1 MGSDNSQEDWNSESG
16 SGREVQIVGLI
27 LRYFWLLLLFGG
39 TGAALSYLY
48 CLKQPPI
55 YQSTCDLLVTSEGKQ
70 QAMPFDGYNGSVSS
84 GDRMP
89 HSVLIGS
96 PLVVSKAVEKH
107 ELEKLPE
114 FVGMGDP
121 TRRIIGGLRIRPSDT
136 NQDVLYLSYS
146 SGDPKTCQAVLAAVT
161 DSYSAFLGATH
172 QSISED
178 VLKLITEAK
187 DVLLGQLTEKEAEYQ
202 KFRQEAPLI
211 FGNDAIA
218 KNVHKERLSEIE
230 GARSKLI
237 ITSREK
243 MAELNALEEAIA
255 RGGNREALALI
266 VRANDRDKDS
276 PRLEQKSPASELFP
290 LLLEEQM
297 LLEDLGP
304 DHPKVKATQ
313 RRIDLTRN
321 FLLSENAAGEK
332 AAAEDAKK
340 LKPRVDIVT
349 TYADSLR
356 HEIGALQSK
365 QTELD
370 ALFEQE
376 RTAAKSLL
384 SYEIQDETHRNDIQR
399 TQLLFN
405 GVVKRLEEM
414 SLVKN
419 YGGYKTSVI
428 SAPPPGYFVG
438 PILAKYLLVGSLLGV
453 FVGYGLAYVLEISDR
468 GFRGPEEVSREL
480 GMAVMGHIP
489 EIELSRSDRK
499 SKSPVDPKIVAFT
512 RPKSHPAEA
521 YRTIRTALYFSTRG
535 ERHKTL
541 QVTSPNLGDG
551 KSTTCANL
559 AVSIAQSGKKVLL
572 IDADFRR
579 PRVQTLLGLE
589 NRIGMSSVI
598 AGEAEIPDAVQATP
612 VQNLWAMTSGPRPH
626 NPSELL
632 SLPKFDE
639 LLSILKEQYDFV
651 LIDTPPLLAVSD
663 PSVVAPRVDG
673 VLLTMQISKQS
684 RPEAKRAAHMLE
696 GIGAK
701 VVGVVINQVRGKAGY
716 RYTAA
721 DYGYGRGKD
730 YYCDERTNGS
740 TDREFHP
747 VRKAVEQS

>member
-16 SGREVQIVGLI
+16 SGREVHIVGLI

-55 YQSTCDLLVTSEGKQ
+55 YQSTCDILVTSEGKQ
-70 QAMPFDGYNGSVSS
+70 QPIPFDGYNGTVS
-84 GDRMP
+84 GRDRMP
-89 HSVLIGS
+89 HAVLIGS

-107 ELEKLPE
+107 ELVKLPE

-121 TRRIIGGLRIRPSDT
+121 TRRINSELKVRPSEENT
-136 NQDVLYLSYS
+136 DVLYLSYR

-161 DSYSAFLGATH
+161 DSYSTFLGDTH

-187 DVLLGQLTEKEAEYQ
+187 DVLLGQLTEKEVNYQ

-211 FGNDAIA
+211 FGSDAVA
-218 KNVHKERLSEIE
+218 KNVHKERLAEIE

-243 MAELNALEEAIA
+243 MAELSSLEEAVA

-266 VRANDRDKDS
+266 IRANDRNRDALAK
-276 PRLEQKSPASELFP
+276 EQKSPASELFP

-304 DHPKVKATQ
+304 DHPKVKALQ
-313 RRIDLTRN
+313 RRIDLTRT
-321 FLLSENAAGEK
+321 FLTE
-332 AAAEDAKK
+332 AAAEEKANAQNAEKAR
-340 LKPRVDIVT
+340 PRSDVVA
-349 TYADSLR
+349 TYIESLR

-365 QTELD
+365 QKELD
-370 ALFEQE
+370 DLFEQE

-384 SYEIQDETHRNDIQR
+384 SYEIQDETHRNDIHR

-428 SAPPPGYFVG
+428 SAPALGSFTG
-438 PILAKYLLVGSLLGV
+438 PILAKYLLVGSLLGL
-453 FVGYGLAYVLEISDR
+453 FLGYGVAYILEINDR
-468 GFRGPEEVSREL
+468 GFRDPDEVSREL
-480 GMAVMGHIP
+480 GLTVLGHIP
-489 EIELSRSDRK
+489 EIELSRVDRK
-499 SKSPVDPKIVAFT
+499 SKSPVDPKLVAFS

-535 ERHKTL
+535 ERHKVL

-579 PRVQTLLGLE
+579 PRVHTVLGLE
-589 NRIGMSSVI
+589 NSVGMTSVI
-598 AGEAEIPDAVQATP
+598 AGEAEIPDAVQATAVP
-612 VQNLWAMTSGPRPH
+612 NLWAMTSGPRPH

-632 SLPKFDE
+632 SLPRFDE
-639 LLSILKEQYDFV
+639 LLAILKEQYDFV
-651 LIDTPPLLAVSD
+651 LVDTPPLLAVSD
-663 PSVVAPRVDG
+663 PSVVAPRIDG
-673 VLLTMQISKQS
+673 VLLTMQISKRS
-684 RPEAKRAAHMLE
+684 RPEARRAAKMLDE
-696 GIGAK
+696 IGAK
-701 VVGVVINQVRGKAGY
+701 VVGVIVNQVRGAAGY
-716 RYTAA
+716 RYTASN
-721 DYGYGRGKD
+721 YGYGRGKD
-730 YYCDERTNGS
+730 YYCDERTNGAAEK
-740 TDREFHP
+740 DFHP
-747 VRKAVEQS
+747 VRQPVEQP

>member
-48 CLKQPPI
+48 CLKQPPV

-70 QAMPFDGYNGSVSS
+70 QAMPFEGYNGS
-84 GDRMP
+84 GGPGNRMP
-89 HSVLIGS
+89 HAVLMGS

-121 TRRIIGGLRIRPSDT
+121 TRRIISELKVRPSDENT
-136 NQDVLYLSYS
+136 DVLYLSYR
-146 SGDPKTCQAVLAAVT
+146 SGDPKTCQAVLAAVA
-161 DSYSAFLGATH
+161 DSYSTFLGDTH

-187 DVLLGQLTEKEAEYQ
+187 DVLLGQLTEKEANYQ

-211 FGNDAIA
+211 FGTDAVA
-218 KNVHKERLSEIE
+218 KNVHKERLAEIE

-243 MAELNALEEAIA
+243 MADLSSLEEAVA
-255 RGGNREALALI
+255 RGGNREALTLI
-266 VRANDRDKDS
+266 IRANDRNRDPLAKE
-276 PRLEQKSPASELFP
+276 PKSPASELFP

-304 DHPKVKATQ
+304 DHPKVKALQ
-313 RRIDLTRN
+313 RRIDLTRT
-321 FLLSENAAGEK
+321 FLTE
-332 AAAEDAKK
+332 AAAEERANAQNADKAR
-340 LKPRVDIVT
+340 PRGDVVA
-349 TYADSLR
+349 TYIDSLR
-356 HEIGALQSK
+356 HEIGALQAK
-365 QTELD
+365 QKELD
-370 ALFEQE
+370 TLFEQE

-428 SAPPPGYFVG
+428 SAPAMGYFVG
-438 PILAKYLLVGSLLGV
+438 PILAKYLLIGSLLGV
-453 FVGYGLAYVLEISDR
+453 FVGYGLAYVLEINDR

-499 SKSPVDPKIVAFT
+499 SKAPVDPKIVAFS

-521 YRTIRTALYFSTRG
+521 YRAIRTALYFSTRG

-579 PRVQTLLGLE
+579 PRVHTLLGIE
-589 NRIGMSSVI
+589 NGIGMSSVI

-747 VRKAVEQS
+747 VRQPIEQS